1 MRQSGTVGFWRW
13 RRNPL
18 KRRSDVVEAWVVLI
32 VAVLMVFGLPL
43 IGVLAGLRVDSELQH
58 QRVERQHTTAVLAE
72 DASAWQAG
80 RYVRF
85 QATVRWRAPDGS
97 EHTAKADVGPESRA
111 GSTISIWTDGK
122 GGLTGEPPTE
132 AQAASASALAGVL
145 TVAGAGALVL
155 GARCIMQMCI
165 DRHRAVA
172 WEQEWARVGPQ
183 WGTRRA

>member
-18 KRRSDVVEAWVVLI
+18 KRRSDVVEACVVL
-32 VAVLMVFGLPL
+32 VVTVLMVCGLPL
-43 IGVLAGLRVDSELQH
+43 AGVLAGLHIDNELQH
-58 QRVERQHTTAVLAE
+58 QREQRQRTTAVLAE
-72 DASAWQAG
+72 DASTWQTG

-85 QATVRWRAPDGS
+85 QATVQWKAPDGTK
-97 EHTAKADVGPESRA
+97 HTAKADVGPESKA
-111 GSTISIWTDGK
+111 GSTALIWTDQRGE
-122 GGLTGEPPTE
+122 LTGEPPTE

-145 TVAGAGALVL
+145 AVGAMGAVVL
-155 GARCIMQMCI
+155 GARWVVQLGI

>member
-32 VAVLMVFGLPL
+32 VAVLMLCGLPL
-43 IGVLAGLRVDSELQH
+43 AGLLAGLHVDDELQH
-58 QRVERQHTTAVLAE
+58 QREERQRTTAVLTE

-85 QATVRWRAPDGS
+85 QATVQWKAPDGT

-111 GSTISIWTDGK
+111 GSTTSIWTDGK
-122 GGLTGEPPTE
+122 GELTGEPPTE
-132 AQAASASALAGVL
+132 AQAASAAALAGVL
-145 TVAGAGALVL
+145 TMGGTGALVL
-155 GARCIMQMCI
+155 GARWVVRLGL

-172 WEQEWARVGPQ
+172 LDQEWARVGPQ
-183 WGTRRA
+183 WGTRHA

>member
-18 KRRSDVVEAWVVLI
+18 KRRSDVVEAWVVLV
-32 VAVLMVFGLPL
+32 VAVLLVIGLPL
-43 IGVLAGLRVDSELQH
+43 AGVLAGLRVDNELQR
-58 QRVERQHTTAVLAE
+58 QREERQRTTAVLAE

-85 QATVRWRAPDGS
+85 QATVRWTGSDGK
-97 EHTAKADVGPESRA
+97 EHTAKADVGPDSRA
-111 GSTISIWTDGK
+111 GSTTRIWTDGK
-122 GGLTGEPPTE
+122 GELTGAPATE
-132 AQAASASALAGVL
+132 TEAASASALAGLL
-145 TVAGAGALVL
+145 TMGGTGAVVL
-155 GARCIMQMCI
+155 GARWVVQLGI

-183 WGTRRA
+183 WGKRLT